1 MIMQR
6 IARALP
12 VPHGEFWGGPHTAA
26 RAHEID
32 KRAMS
37 PRPKKTRKIH
47 AVSTINAA
55 VVHHRNVPAPPCFGS
70 PATEAVSVRVLL
82 AMFVLLL
89 AMLLARRSRTTRRP
103 RGRRSAK
110 WSGVVKTSAV
120 AAPAAALRWVVLS
133 SGVLVVAAVP
143 KGTLTDV
150 EFKQAT
156 WGTFICM
163 A

>member
-1 MIMQR
+1 
-6 IARALP
+6 
-12 VPHGEFWGGPHTAA
+12 
-26 RAHEID
+26 
-32 KRAMS
+32 MS

-110 WSGVVKTSAV
+110 WRIEWSGVAKTSAV
-120 AAPAAALRWVVLS
+120 ARPAAALRWVVLS
-133 SGVLVVAAVP
+133 SGVLVVAAAP

-156 WGTFICM
+156 WGTLDVAFVSSLTFICM
-163 A
+163 T

>member
-1 MIMQR
+1 
-6 IARALP
+6 
-12 VPHGEFWGGPHTAA
+12 
-26 RAHEID
+26 
-32 KRAMS
+32 MS
-37 PRPKKTRKIH
+37 PRPKKTRKLH

-89 AMLLARRSRTTRRP
+89 AMLLARSRTTRRP

-110 WSGVVKTSAV
+110 RSGVAKTSAV
-120 AAPAAALRWVVLS
+120 ARPAAALRWVVLS
-133 SGVLVVAAVP
+133 SGVLVVAAAP

>member
-1 MIMQR
+1 
-6 IARALP
+6 
-12 VPHGEFWGGPHTAA
+12 
-26 RAHEID
+26 
-32 KRAMS
+32 MS

-55 VVHHRNVPAPPCFGS
+55 VVHHRNVPAPPCFDS

-110 WSGVVKTSAV
+110 RSGVAKTSAV
-120 AAPAAALRWVVLS
+120 ARPAAALRWVVLS
-133 SGVLVVAAVP
+133 SGVLVVAAAP

-163 A
+163 T